1 MRKYVSIL
9 FIVGLLSC
17 FMPKPCMAQDEIT
30 QYVADELKN
39 FYKDLDK
46 MGRRIDTAKNVEVY
60 ETEFKARHQ
69 LVESWYNINS
79 EVIFS
84 EKDLQMQYI
93 QYTTLYESI
102 QKRIDEKKGEKVKQ
116 EKIQKLTGKLNGF
129 LQELT
134 TMEEQGN
141 RYASNK
147 RIDSLKL
154 VKDKAADCFNRANI
168 EYGKSQE
175 LIDEEEDL
183 ETLWVSI
190 KDTNSRISKLEVIKG
205 FWDNIDMKWIL
216 MAVGILAGLTLTITM
231 ISNKVKAAKMSV
243 VSKVDKIEKKTKRK
257 KKEPEDLPSI

>member
-17 FMPKPCMAQDEIT
+17 FMPKPCLAQDEIT
-30 QYVADELKN
+30 EYVAEELKN
-39 FYKDLDK
+39 FYKDLEK
-46 MGRRIDTAKNVEVY
+46 MGKRIDTAKNVEMY

-84 EKDLQMQYI
+84 EKDLQMKYI

-102 QKRIDEKKGEKVKQ
+102 QKRLDEKKAEKVKQ
-116 EKIQKLTGKLNGF
+116 EKIQKITVKLNGF

-134 TMEEQGN
+134 VMEEQGN
-141 RYASNK
+141 RYVANK

-154 VKDKAADCFNRANI
+154 VKEKANDCFNRANI

-183 ETLWVSI
+183 EDIWVSI
-190 KDTNSRISKLEVIKG
+190 KESNSRISKLEVIKG
-205 FWDNIDMKWIL
+205 FWDKIDMKLIL
-216 MAVGILAGLTLTITM
+216 MVVGILAGLTLTITM
-231 ISNKVKAAKMSV
+231 ISNKVKAAKMSA
-243 VSKVDKIEKKTKRK
+243 VSKVDKIKKKTSRK
-257 KKEPEDLPSI
+257 KKEPEDVPSI